1 MCAKIGDTVV
11 RHGFGEKM
19 GALRKLLAW
28 LSVPV
33 ICLFA
38 LAFYLARPFNPDNN
52 RLLGAAVAR
61 IGRALLGMD
70 RPLEGREHMPTD
82 RPTVV
87 IANHQHND
95 DLFVMGD
102 LLPPRT
108 VTVGKSSLVWVPFF
122 GQVFWL
128 GGNVILNR
136 ARSHKAIAVMQ
147 ATSEAISRDHKSLW
161 VFPEGTR
168 SQGRGLQKF
177 KKGAF
182 HAAIAAGA
190 PITMVCARQY
200 QDRTLGWAGR
210 REPVAIRILP
220 PIETAGLTTDD
231 IPELMSRCRQQ
242 MAEAIAAL

>member
-1 MCAKIGDTVV
+1 
-11 RHGFGEKM
+11 M
-19 GALRKLLAW
+19 GLLRKFLAW
-28 LSVPV
+28 LMVPV

-38 LAFYLARPFNPDNN
+38 LLLYIARPFNPDNN
-52 RLLGAAVAR
+52 RLLGWTVAR
-61 IGRALLGMD
+61 AGRVLLGME
-70 RPLEGREHMPTD
+70 RPLEGGDNMPTD

-128 GGNVILNR
+128 GGNVILDR
-136 ARSHKAIAVMQ
+136 GRSHKAIAVMQ
-147 ATSEAISRDHKSLW
+147 ATSEAIGRDRKSLW

-168 SQGRGLQKF
+168 SRGRGLQGF

-182 HAAIAAGA
+182 HAAVAAGA
-190 PITMVCARQY
+190 PITMVCASQY
-200 QDRTLGWAGR
+200 YDRTLGWFGR

-220 PIETAGLTTDD
+220 PVETAGLTVAE
-231 IPELMSRCRQQ
+231 IPELMAQCHRQ
-242 MAEAIAAL
+242 MEEAIASLAPLPSGR

>member
-1 MCAKIGDTVV
+1 
-11 RHGFGEKM
+11 M
-19 GALRKLLAW
+19 GLIRKVLAW
-28 LSVPV
+28 LAVPV

-38 LAFYLARPFNPDNN
+38 LVVYVARPFNPDNN
-52 RLLGAAVAR
+52 RLLGWTVAR
-61 IGRALLGMD
+61 VGRFFLGMR
-70 RPLEGREHMPTD
+70 RPLEGAYNLPQD

-136 ARSHKAIAVMQ
+136 GRSHKAIAVMQ
-147 ATSEAISRDHKSLW
+147 ATSEAVSRDRKSLW

-168 SQGRGLQKF
+168 SRGRGLQSF

-182 HAAIAAGA
+182 HAAVAAGA
-190 PITMVCARQY
+190 PITMVCASQY
-200 QDRTLGWAGR
+200 YDRTRGWFGR

-220 PIETAGLTTDD
+220 PVETAGLTVED
-231 IPELMSRCRQQ
+231 IPQLMAQCHQQ
-242 MAEAIAAL
+242 METAIASLAPQ

>member
-1 MCAKIGDTVV
+1 
-11 RHGFGEKM
+11 M
-19 GALRKLLAW
+19 GMPRKLLAW

-38 LAFYLARPFNPDNN
+38 MFLYVARPFNPDNN
-52 RLLGAAVAR
+52 RLLGWTVAR
-61 IGRALLGMD
+61 VGRFFLGMA
-70 RPLEGREHMPTD
+70 RPLEGAENMPKD

-108 VTVGKSSLVWVPFF
+108 VTVGKSSLIWVPFF

-136 ARSHKAIAVMQ
+136 GRSHKAIAVMR
-147 ATSEAISRDHKSLW
+147 ATSEAISRDRKSLW

-168 SQGRGLQKF
+168 SRGRGLQGF

-182 HAAIAAGA
+182 HAAVAAGA
-190 PITMVCARQY
+190 PITMVCASQY
-200 QDRTLGWAGR
+200 YDRTLGLSGR

-220 PIETAGLTTDD
+220 PVETAGLTADD
-231 IPELMSRCRQQ
+231 VPQLMARCHQQ
-242 MAEAIAAL
+242 MEAVIATLAPTS

>member
-1 MCAKIGDTVV
+1 
-11 RHGFGEKM
+11 M
-19 GALRKLLAW
+19 GMPRKLLAW
-28 LSVPV
+28 LMVPV

-38 LAFYLARPFNPDNN
+38 LVLYVARPFNPDNN
-52 RLLGAAVAR
+52 RLLAR
-61 IGRALLGMD
+61 TIARVGRLLLGME
-70 RPLEGREHMPTD
+70 RPLEGADNMPQD

-108 VTVGKSSLVWVPFF
+108 VTVGKSSLIWIPFF

-136 ARSHKAIAVMQ
+136 GRSHKAVAVMQ
-147 ATSEAISRDHKSLW
+147 ATSEAISRDRKSLW

-168 SQGRGLQKF
+168 SRGRGLQSF

-182 HAAIAAGA
+182 HAAIASGA
-190 PITMVCARQY
+190 PITMVCASQY
-200 QDRTLGWAGR
+200 YDRTLGWSGR
-210 REPVAIRILP
+210 REPVAIRVLP
-220 PIETAGLTTDD
+220 PVETAGLTVAD
-231 IPELMSRCRQQ
+231 IPQLVAQCRQQ
-242 MAEAIAAL
+242 METAIADLEPTA

>member
-1 MCAKIGDTVV
+1 
-11 RHGFGEKM
+11 M
-19 GALRKLLAW
+19 GVLRKFLAW

-33 ICLFA
+33 ICLIA
-38 LAFYLARPFNPDNN
+38 LVLYLARPFNPDNN

-61 IGRALLGMD
+61 VGRALLGME
-70 RPLEGREHMPTD
+70 RPLEGRENMPQD

-136 ARSHKAIAVMQ
+136 GRSQKAVAVMQ
-147 ATSEAISRDHKSLW
+147 ATSEAIARERKSLW

-168 SQGRGLQKF
+168 SRGRGLQKF

-182 HAAIAAGA
+182 HAAVAAGA
-190 PITMVCARQY
+190 PITMVCAQEYR
-200 QDRTLGWAGR
+200 DKAVGWSGR
-210 REPVAIRILP
+210 RESVAIRILP
-220 PIETAGLTTDD
+220 PVETEGLSTED
-231 IPELMSRCRQQ
+231 IPQLMARCHEQ
-242 MAEAIAAL
+242 MAQAIASL

>member
-1 MCAKIGDTVV
+1 
-11 RHGFGEKM
+11 M
-19 GALRKLLAW
+19 GVLRKFLAW

-33 ICLFA
+33 ICFFA
-38 LAFYLARPFNPDNN
+38 LLLYLARPFNPDNN
-52 RLLGAAVAR
+52 RLLGYAVAR
-61 IGRALLGMD
+61 VGRFFLGME
-70 RPLEGREHMPTD
+70 RPVSGLENVPRD

-108 VTVGKSSLVWVPFF
+108 VTVGKSSLVWLPFF

-147 ATSEAISRDHKSLW
+147 ATSDAIARDRKSLW

-168 SQGRGLQKF
+168 SRGRGLQKF

-182 HAAIAAGA
+182 HAAVAAGA
-190 PITMVCARQY
+190 PITMVCASQY
-200 QDRTLGWAGR
+200 QDGTLGWTGR
-210 REPVAIRILP
+210 REPVSIHILP
-220 PIETAGLTTDD
+220 PIETANLTSED
-231 IPELMSRCRQQ
+231 IPQLMARCHRE
-242 MAEAIAAL
+242 MENAIAALS

>member
-1 MCAKIGDTVV
+1 
-11 RHGFGEKM
+11 M
-19 GALRKLLAW
+19 GMPRKLLAW

-38 LAFYLARPFNPDNN
+38 LVLYVARPFNPDNN
-52 RLLGAAVAR
+52 RLLGGAVAR
-61 IGRALLGMD
+61 VGRFFLGME
-70 RPLEGREHMPTD
+70 RPLEGADNMPRD

-108 VTVGKSSLVWVPFF
+108 VTVGKSSLIWVPFF

-136 ARSHKAIAVMQ
+136 GRSHKAVAVMQ
-147 ATSEAISRDHKSLW
+147 ATSEAVSRDRKSLW

-168 SQGRGLQKF
+168 SRGRGLQPF

-182 HAAIAAGA
+182 HAAIASGA
-190 PITMVCARQY
+190 PITMVCASQY
-200 QDRTLGWAGR
+200 YDRTLGWSGR
-210 REPVAIRILP
+210 REPVAIRVLP
-220 PIETAGLTTDD
+220 PVETAGLTIAD
-231 IPELMSRCRQQ
+231 IPQLMAQCHQQ
-242 MAEAIAAL
+242 MEAAIADLESTA

>member
-1 MCAKIGDTVV
+1 MP
-11 RHGFGEKM
+11 
-19 GALRKLLAW
+19 RKLLAW
-28 LSVPV
+28 LMVPV

-38 LAFYLARPFNPDNN
+38 LVLYVARPFNPDNN
-52 RLLGAAVAR
+52 RLLAR
-61 IGRALLGMD
+61 TIARVGRLLLGME
-70 RPLEGREHMPTD
+70 RSLEGADNMPQD

-108 VTVGKSSLVWVPFF
+108 VTVGKSSLIWIPFF

-136 ARSHKAIAVMQ
+136 GRSHKAVAVMQ
-147 ATSEAISRDHKSLW
+147 ATSEAISRDRKSLW

-168 SQGRGLQKF
+168 SRGRGMQSF

-182 HAAIAAGA
+182 HAAIASGA
-190 PITMVCARQY
+190 PITMVCASQY
-200 QDRTLGWAGR
+200 YDRTLGWSGR
-210 REPVAIRILP
+210 REPVAIRVLP
-220 PIETAGLTTDD
+220 PVETAGLTVAD
-231 IPELMSRCRQQ
+231 IPQLMAQCRQQ
-242 MAEAIAAL
+242 MEAAIADLEPTA

>member
-1 MCAKIGDTVV
+1 
-11 RHGFGEKM
+11 M
-19 GALRKLLAW
+19 GVLRKFLAW

-33 ICLFA
+33 ICLIA
-38 LAFYLARPFNPDNN
+38 LVLYLARPFNPDNN

-61 IGRALLGMD
+61 VGRALLGME
-70 RPLEGREHMPTD
+70 RPLEGRENMPQD

-136 ARSHKAIAVMQ
+136 KRSKKAVALMQ
-147 ATSEAISRDHKSLW
+147 ATS
-161 VFPEGTR
+161 
-168 SQGRGLQKF
+168 Q
-177 KKGAF
+177 
-182 HAAIAAGA
+182 AIA
-190 PITMVCARQY
+190 
-200 QDRTLGWAGR
+200 
-210 REPVAIRILP
+210 
-220 PIETAGLTTDD
+220 
-231 IPELMSRCRQQ
+231 
-242 MAEAIAAL
+242 

>member
-1 MCAKIGDTVV
+1 
-11 RHGFGEKM
+11 M
-19 GALRKLLAW
+19 GMPRKLLAW
-28 LSVPV
+28 LMVPV

-38 LAFYLARPFNPDNN
+38 LVMYVARPFNPDNN
-52 RLLGAAVAR
+52 RLLAR
-61 IGRALLGMD
+61 TIARVGRLLLGME
-70 RPLEGREHMPTD
+70 RPLEGADNMPQD

-108 VTVGKSSLVWVPFF
+108 VTVGKSSLIWIPFF

-136 ARSHKAIAVMQ
+136 GRSHKAVAVMQ
-147 ATSEAISRDHKSLW
+147 ATSEAISRDRKSLW

-168 SQGRGLQKF
+168 SRGRGLQSF

-182 HAAIAAGA
+182 HAAIASGA
-190 PITMVCARQY
+190 PITMVCASQY
-200 QDRTLGWAGR
+200 YDRTLGWSGR
-210 REPVAIRILP
+210 REPVAIRVLP
-220 PIETAGLTTDD
+220 PVETAGLSVAD
-231 IPELMSRCRQQ
+231 IPQLMAQCRQQ
-242 MAEAIAAL
+242 MEAAIADLEPTA

>member
-1 MCAKIGDTVV
+1 
-11 RHGFGEKM
+11 M
-19 GALRKLLAW
+19 GVLRKFLAW

-33 ICLFA
+33 ICLIA
-38 LAFYLARPFNPDNN
+38 LVLYLARPFNPDNN

-61 IGRALLGMD
+61 VGRALLGME
-70 RPLEGREHMPTD
+70 RPLEGRENMPQD

-136 ARSHKAIAVMQ
+136 KRSKKAVALMQ
-147 ATSEAISRDHKSLW
+147 ATSQAIARDRKSLW

-168 SQGRGLQKF
+168 SRGRGLQTF

-182 HAAIAAGA
+182 HAAVAAGA
-190 PITMVCARQY
+190 PITMVCAQEYRDQAV
-200 QDRTLGWAGR
+200 GWSGR
-210 REPVAIRILP
+210 RESVAIRILP
-220 PIETAGLTTDD
+220 PVETEGLSADD
-231 IPELMSRCRQQ
+231 IPQLMARCHEQ
-242 MAEAIAAL
+242 MAQAIASL

>member
-1 MCAKIGDTVV
+1 
-11 RHGFGEKM
+11 M
-19 GALRKLLAW
+19 GMPRKLLAW
-28 LSVPV
+28 LMVPV

-38 LAFYLARPFNPDNN
+38 LVLYVARPFNPDNN
-52 RLLGAAVAR
+52 RLLAR
-61 IGRALLGMD
+61 TIARVGRLLLGME
-70 RPLEGREHMPTD
+70 RPLEGADNMPQD

-108 VTVGKSSLVWVPFF
+108 VTVGKSSLIWIPFF

-136 ARSHKAIAVMQ
+136 GRSHKAVAVMQ
-147 ATSEAISRDHKSLW
+147 ATSEAISRDRKSLW

-168 SQGRGLQKF
+168 SRGRGLQSF

-182 HAAIAAGA
+182 HAAIASGA
-190 PITMVCARQY
+190 PITMVCASQY
-200 QDRTLGWAGR
+200 YDRTLGWSGR
-210 REPVAIRILP
+210 REPVAIRVLP
-220 PIETAGLTTDD
+220 PVETAGLTVAD
-231 IPELMSRCRQQ
+231 IPQLMAQCRQQ
-242 MAEAIAAL
+242 METAIADLEPTA

>member
-1 MCAKIGDTVV
+1 
-11 RHGFGEKM
+11 M
-19 GALRKLLAW
+19 GMPRKLLAW
-28 LSVPV
+28 LMVPV

-38 LAFYLARPFNPDNN
+38 LVLYVARPFNPDNN
-52 RLLGAAVAR
+52 RLLAR
-61 IGRALLGMD
+61 TIARVGRLLLGME
-70 RPLEGREHMPTD
+70 RPLEGADNMPQD

-108 VTVGKSSLVWVPFF
+108 VTVGKSSLIWIPFF

-136 ARSHKAIAVMQ
+136 GRSHKAVAVMQ
-147 ATSEAISRDHKSLW
+147 ATSEAISRDRKSLW

-168 SQGRGLQKF
+168 SRGRGLQSF

-182 HAAIAAGA
+182 HAAIASGA
-190 PITMVCARQY
+190 PITMVCASQY
-200 QDRTLGWAGR
+200 YDRTLGWSGR
-210 REPVAIRILP
+210 REPVAIRVLP
-220 PIETAGLTTDD
+220 PVETAGLTVAD
-231 IPELMSRCRQQ
+231 IPQLMAQCRQQ
-242 MAEAIAAL
+242 MEAAIADLEPTA

>member
-1 MCAKIGDTVV
+1 
-11 RHGFGEKM
+11 M
-19 GALRKLLAW
+19 GMPRKLLAW
-28 LSVPV
+28 LMVPV

-38 LAFYLARPFNPDNN
+38 LVLYVARPFNPDNN
-52 RLLGAAVAR
+52 RLLAR
-61 IGRALLGMD
+61 TIARVGRLLLGME
-70 RPLEGREHMPTD
+70 RSLEGADNMPQD

-108 VTVGKSSLVWVPFF
+108 VTVGKSSLIWIPFF

-136 ARSHKAIAVMQ
+136 GRSHKAVAVMQ
-147 ATSEAISRDHKSLW
+147 ATSEAISRDRKSLW

-168 SQGRGLQKF
+168 SRGRGMQSF

-182 HAAIAAGA
+182 HAAIASGA
-190 PITMVCARQY
+190 PITHSIWS
-200 QDRTLGWAGR
+200 G
-210 REPVAIRILP
+210 
-220 PIETAGLTTDD
+220 
-231 IPELMSRCRQQ
+231 
-242 MAEAIAAL
+242 

>member
-1 MCAKIGDTVV
+1 
-11 RHGFGEKM
+11 M
-19 GALRKLLAW
+19 GMPRKLLAW
-28 LSVPV
+28 LMVPV

-38 LAFYLARPFNPDNN
+38 LVLYVARPFNPDNN
-52 RLLGAAVAR
+52 RLLAR
-61 IGRALLGMD
+61 TIARVGRLLLGME
-70 RPLEGREHMPTD
+70 RPLEGADNMPQD

-108 VTVGKSSLVWVPFF
+108 VTVGKSSLIWIPFF

-136 ARSHKAIAVMQ
+136 GRSHKAVAVMQ
-147 ATSEAISRDHKSLW
+147 ATSEAISRDRKSLW

-168 SQGRGLQKF
+168 SRGRGLQSF

-182 HAAIAAGA
+182 HAAIASGA
-190 PITMVCARQY
+190 PITMVCASQY
-200 QDRTLGWAGR
+200 YDRTLGWSGR
-210 REPVAIRILP
+210 REPVAIRVLP
-220 PIETAGLTTDD
+220 PVETAGLTVAD
-231 IPELMSRCRQQ
+231 IPQLMAQCRQQ
-242 MAEAIAAL
+242 MGAAIADLEPTA

>member
-1 MCAKIGDTVV
+1 
-11 RHGFGEKM
+11 M
-19 GALRKLLAW
+19 GMPRKLLAW
-28 LSVPV
+28 LMVPV

-38 LAFYLARPFNPDNN
+38 LVLYVARPFNPDNN
-52 RLLGAAVAR
+52 RLLAR
-61 IGRALLGMD
+61 TIARVGRLLLGME
-70 RPLEGREHMPTD
+70 RPLEGADNMPQD

-108 VTVGKSSLVWVPFF
+108 VTVGKSSLIWIPFF

-136 ARSHKAIAVMQ
+136 GRSHKAVAVMQ
-147 ATSEAISRDHKSLW
+147 ATSEAISRDRKSLW

-168 SQGRGLQKF
+168 SRGRGLQSF

-182 HAAIAAGA
+182 HAAIASGA
-190 PITMVCARQY
+190 PITMVCASQY
-200 QDRTLGWAGR
+200 YDRTLGWSGR
-210 REPVAIRILP
+210 REPVAIRVLP
-220 PIETAGLTTDD
+220 PVDTAGLTVAD
-231 IPELMSRCRQQ
+231 IPQLMAQCRQQ
-242 MAEAIAAL
+242 MEAAIADLERTA

>member
-1 MCAKIGDTVV
+1 
-11 RHGFGEKM
+11 M
-19 GALRKLLAW
+19 GVLRKLLAW

-33 ICLFA
+33 ICLIA
-38 LAFYLARPFNPDNN
+38 LVLYLARPFNPDNN
-52 RLLGAAVAR
+52 RWLGATVAR
-61 IGRALLGMD
+61 VGRLLLGMK
-70 RPLEGREHMPTD
+70 RPLEGRENMPQD

-108 VTVGKSSLVWVPFF
+108 VTVGKSSLIWVPFF

-136 ARSHKAIAVMQ
+136 KRSQKAVALMQ
-147 ATSEAISRDHKSLW
+147 ATSEAIVRDRKSLW

-168 SQGRGLQKF
+168 SRGRGLQKF

-182 HAAIAAGA
+182 HAAVAAWA
-190 PITMVCARQY
+190 PITMVCAQEYRDQAV
-200 QDRTLGWAGR
+200 GWSGR
-210 REPVAIRILP
+210 RESVAIRILP
-220 PIETAGLTTDD
+220 PVETEGLSTED
-231 IPELMSRCRQQ
+231 IPQLMARCHEQ
-242 MAEAIAAL
+242 MAQAIASL

>member
-1 MCAKIGDTVV
+1 
-11 RHGFGEKM
+11 M
-19 GALRKLLAW
+19 GMPRKLLAW
-28 LSVPV
+28 LMVPV

-38 LAFYLARPFNPDNN
+38 LVLYVVRPFNPDNN
-52 RLLGAAVAR
+52 RLLAR
-61 IGRALLGMD
+61 TIARVGRLLLGME
-70 RPLEGREHMPTD
+70 RSLEGADNMPQD

-108 VTVGKSSLVWVPFF
+108 VTVGKSSLIWIPFF

-136 ARSHKAIAVMQ
+136 GRSHKAVAVMQ
-147 ATSEAISRDHKSLW
+147 ATSEAISRDRKSLW

-168 SQGRGLQKF
+168 SRGRGLQSF

-182 HAAIAAGA
+182 HAAIASGA
-190 PITMVCARQY
+190 PITMVCASQY
-200 QDRTLGWAGR
+200 YDRTLGWSGR
-210 REPVAIRILP
+210 REPVAIRVLP
-220 PIETAGLTTDD
+220 PVETAGLTVAD
-231 IPELMSRCRQQ
+231 IPQLMAQCRQQ
-242 MAEAIAAL
+242 MEAAIADLEPTA

>member
-1 MCAKIGDTVV
+1 
-11 RHGFGEKM
+11 M
-19 GALRKLLAW
+19 GMPRKLLAW
-28 LSVPV
+28 LMVPV

-38 LAFYLARPFNPDNN
+38 LVMYVARPFNPDNN
-52 RLLGAAVAR
+52 RLLARTIAR
-61 IGRALLGMD
+61 IGRLLLGME
-70 RPLEGREHMPTD
+70 RPLEGADNMPQD

-108 VTVGKSSLVWVPFF
+108 VTVGKSSLIWIPFF

-136 ARSHKAIAVMQ
+136 GRSHKAVAVMQ
-147 ATSEAISRDHKSLW
+147 ATSAAISRDRKSLW

-168 SQGRGLQKF
+168 SRGRGLQPF

-182 HAAIAAGA
+182 HAAIASGA
-190 PITMVCARQY
+190 PITMVCASQY
-200 QDRTLGWAGR
+200 YDRTLGWSGR
-210 REPVAIRILP
+210 REPVAIRVLP
-220 PIETAGLTTDD
+220 PIETEGLTVAD
-231 IPELMSRCRQQ
+231 IPQLMAQCRQQ
-242 MAEAIAAL
+242 MEAAIADLEPTA